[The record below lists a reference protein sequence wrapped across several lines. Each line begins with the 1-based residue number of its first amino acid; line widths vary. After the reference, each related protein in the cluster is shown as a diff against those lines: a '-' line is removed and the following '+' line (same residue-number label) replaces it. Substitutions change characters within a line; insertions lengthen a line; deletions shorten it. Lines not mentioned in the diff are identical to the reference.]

1 MAKPRTMVYVI
12 GLKHHV
18 GKLLPDVVVFIRGFA
33 ENQAAKLIRLVGSEF
48 FHDQRIASS
57 QDDCTKILSYI
68 ISCLVSRPSL

>member
-57 QDDCTKILSYI
+57 QDDCTKIPSYI
-68 ISCLVSRPSL
+68 ISGLVSRPSL